1 MKRINFAKN
10 WNGKL
15 HCESFSSLRLE
26 NSEKYIVGDEEYA
39 VWLGE
44 RVYSGAVLV
53 SARVLPLSE
62 LTEEMAY
69 LDTGLSL
76 KETKEL
82 LREFYPD
89 ITEET
94 KMHYLIF
101 KVVRRRFYA
110 KATMPRENDYAR

>member
-15 HCESFSSLRLE
+15 HCEAFSSLRLA
-26 NSEKYIVGDEEYA
+26 NAEKYVVGETYE

-44 RVYSGAVLV
+44 RVHSGAVLV
-53 SARVLPLSE
+53 SARLLPLRE
-62 LTEEMAY
+62 MTEEMAY

-76 KETKEL
+76 KETKAL
-82 LREFYPD
+82 LREFYSE
-89 ITEET
+89 ITEES

-101 KVVRRRFYA
+101 IKIY
-110 KATMPRENDYAR
+110 E